1 MPQSPEITNQ
11 QYQSDLQF
19 GLTAELDVKNNLENE
34 FGSLTQLD
42 KYNPFDFENDEYLI
56 ELKSRRIN
64 HNQYPTTMVNL
75 SKLKRTENT
84 TKQRVIVF
92 NYMDGLYKWTV
103 DDNYTTGI
111 GGRCDRGL
119 DEYSQMAYIDI
130 NNLTLITAQS

>member
-34 FGSLTQLD
+34 FGLLNQLD

-64 HNQYPTTMVNL
+64 HNKYPTTMVNL

-84 TKQRVIVF
+84 NKQRVIVF
-92 NYMDGLYKWTV
+92 NYLDGLYKWIV
-103 DDNYTTGI
+103 DDNYNAGI
-111 GGRCDRGL
+111 GGRNDRGL
-119 DEYSQMAYIDI
+119 DEYSEMAYIDI
-130 NNLTLITAQS
+130 NNLIKI